1 MLHAVLVADHCVLRV
16 ELDEA
21 ELAVERLLLALA
33 RVRRRL
39 SHTTARH
46 RVLVHGEGGGEPV
59 RGHLPR
65 RNVVHVATEVV
76 LAATAAAE
84 AVVGPDTVVVARLTL
99 ELRLYPE
106 KLNLRV
112 GIAILH

>member
-1 MLHAVLVADHCVLRV
+1 MVRVGHDMRNRSIWVVIVA
-16 ELDEA
+16 
-21 ELAVERLLLALA
+21 
-33 RVRRRL
+33 
-39 SHTTARH
+39 
-46 RVLVHGEGGGEPV
+46 V

-65 RNVVHVATEVV
+65 CNVVHVATEVV